1 MKGVFQLRISVFGY
15 MSADWER
22 SMGNRM
28 KKIAAVICNYNKSAY
43 VTECI
48 QSVTESVFRDFDIIV
63 VDNASTDD
71 SVERIREKYG
81 EQVRLFVNKENL
93 GGSGGFNT
101 GIRYALEK
109 GYEYVWCLDNDV
121 LVDENA
127 IGELYGFM
135 ERHPEAGM
143 CGSKVYHMEAPDYVQ
158 QFGIDIVWEE
168 YCCEAKYYNRLED
181 GSMPEVVYSDAV
193 AACSVL
199 VRTSLIR
206 EIGPL
211 PEENFL
217 YWDDTEWGLRCN
229 RAGYKVASIGRSKV
243 LHCMGAK
250 KEKVDT
256 FPLYYSWRNWIRFFM
271 KYTPRENWEGMCTAF
286 LEGIFEVVCNDLYLG
301 EENRAK
307 TVMHAYDDAIHGR
320 MGRAEDHK
328 IHPVVHSEKKLKELL
343 RGQKRIRIYE
353 NRREDQARCFAERVR
368 KAAQEEGMKL
378 SVEVLPGHALDKRSG
393 YKEPLSEEPLKES
406 EPRQITFTMTEDVFR
421 LEAGKL
427 GLATCYVDYEGRIVS
442 SAEDAFLLLNIPDS
456 RRLFLFSQMDL
467 FLSAVKN
474 MHA

>member
-1 MKGVFQLRISVFGY
+1 
-15 MSADWER
+15 
-22 SMGNRM
+22 M
-28 KKIAAVICNYNKSAY
+28 KKIAAVICNYNKSSY
-43 VTECI
+43 VTDCI
-48 QSVTESVFRDFDIIV
+48 QSVLESKSQDFDIIV

-71 SVERIREKYG
+71 SVEQIRTKYG
-81 EQVRLFVNKENL
+81 NRVQLFVNKENL

-101 GIRYALEK
+101 GIQYALGR

-127 IGELYGFM
+127 IGELYAFM
-135 ERHPEAGM
+135 EGHLEVGM

-229 RAGYKVASIGRSKV
+229 RAGYKVASLGRSKV

-250 KEKVDT
+250 KENVNT

-271 KYTPRENWEGMCTAF
+271 KYTPKENWESMCTSF
-286 LEGIFEVVCNDLYLG
+286 LDGIFDVICNDFYLG
-301 EENRAK
+301 EENRTK

-320 MGRAEDHK
+320 MGRAEDYK
-328 IHPVVHSEKKLKELL
+328 IHSVVHSEEKLRKLLEGKEDI
-343 RGQKRIRIYE
+343 QIFENKRE
-353 NRREDQARCFAERVR
+353 EQAQYFAERVR
-368 KAAQEEGMKL
+368 RVVQEAGLDL
-378 SVEVLPGHALDKRSG
+378 SVEILPGHALNRRNG
-393 YKEPLSEEPLKES
+393 YKLQLVEESDNVSKV
-406 EPRQITFTMTEDVFR
+406 RKITFTMIDDVFR
-421 LEAGKL
+421 LKAGNL
-427 GLATCYVDYEGRIVS
+427 GLGTYYVDREGRIVS
-442 SAEDAFLLLNIPDS
+442 SSEDIFLILSISES
-456 RRLFLFSQMDL
+456 RQLFYLSQKDL
-467 FLSAVKN
+467 FLDAVKDLQTQIL
-474 MHA
+474 